1 MIRFRPGKSFFK
13 RQKLDSSVNK
23 AIRVSLIQAGSFVR
37 ITARRL
43 IKPAPK
49 LVGRKRYDRQ
59 RFNRSSNISRPGQPP
74 RLHTRAAQNL
84 RMIRFAYEARNRRVV
99 IGPQLFKMTAGV
111 RIPQVLEHGGRSFIK
126 RKWLGKKSIRVKK
139 RPFMAP
145 ALKSEM
151 PKFPNLFA
159 NSVRP

>member
-1 MIRFRPGKSFFK
+1 MISIRAGKGFFN
-13 RQKLDSSVNK
+13 RQKLDAAVERGVRK
-23 AIRVSLIQAGSFVR
+23 SLMQAGSFVR

-49 LVGRKRYDRQ
+49 LVGRKRKPGQLRHAK
-59 RFNRSSNISRPGQPP
+59 SNTSRPGQPP
-74 RLHTRAAQNL
+74 RLHTRAVQNL
-84 RMIRFAYEARNRRVV
+84 RMIRFAWEPRGRMV
-99 IGPQLFKMTAGV
+99 IVGPQLFKMDGGV

-126 RKWLGKKSIRVKK
+126 RKWLGRKSIRVKK

-145 ALKSEM
+145 ALKAEM

-159 NSVRP
+159 NSVKA